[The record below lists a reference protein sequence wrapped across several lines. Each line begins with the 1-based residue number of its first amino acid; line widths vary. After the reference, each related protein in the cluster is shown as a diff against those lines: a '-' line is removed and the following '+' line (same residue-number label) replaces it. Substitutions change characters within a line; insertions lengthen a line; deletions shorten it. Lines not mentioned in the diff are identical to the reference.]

1 MKVREVESVL
11 IKELL
16 DETTPEEMERINKEM
31 TKQTAVEWLACEI
44 GGLDTGVSYHYFAK
58 KVEEAKEIE
67 KEQIE
72 DAYEIGFADAWDDA
86 RYDDEPKYA
95 GSEQYYNETYGGKS

>member
-1 MKVREVESVL
+1 MS
-11 IKELL
+11 
-16 DETTPEEMERINKEM
+16 NS
-31 TKQTAVEWLACEI
+31 KQTAVEWL
-44 GGLDTGVSYHYFAK
+44 VK
-58 KVEEAKEIE
+58 KLNLEGYDYTVEQAIEME

-95 GSEQYYNETYGGKS
+95 GSEQYYNETYGGNNA

>member
-31 TKQTAVEWLACEI
+31 TKQTAVEWLAWEI
-44 GGLDTGVSYHYFAK
+44 GGLDTGVSYHHFAK
-58 KVEEAKEIE
+58 KVEEAKEME
-67 KEQIE
+67 KQQMI
-72 DAYEIGFADAWDDA
+72 DAYDYHRCIGNF
-86 RYDDEPKYA
+86 EN
-95 GSEQYYNETYGGKS
+95 GEQYYNETYGGNNE